1 MTVNDSL
8 KSMYLYTDPILTV
21 AKNHRCRCGGVC
33 NEWGDKWFTSTS
45 KVSTEKRVHNKNIF
59 RFQTKPPHD

>member
-1 MTVNDSL
+1 MKFNNYNID
-8 KSMYLYTDPILTV
+8 YILTA
-21 AKNHRCRCGGVC
+21 AKNHRCRCEGVC

-59 RFQTKPPHD
+59 FGCKHLTTIYYF